1 MTAKNDSFL
10 SDFVLD
16 ATRGTAVALQKG
28 QVLHITNLQGNQV
41 VDAWAVMQSDP
52 FEHSSMEHTRSFN
65 SNLFYQLNMQVVS
78 VYRQPMFTLVG
89 DTTPGRHDT
98 LLCPCNAAI
107 YRELGCTEYHRSCTD
122 NFHEALAEQGI
133 SLPFTPASLNL
144 FMNVPITEA
153 GELDRVPPRS
163 VAGDVLQLRAEAD
176 IYVVLS
182 ACPQDI
188 TPINGASR
196 QPADIGLAVSPS
208 PFMTNVES
216 VNAENVPEAN
226 K

>member
-1 MTAKNDSFL
+1 MTANNDSFL

-52 FEHSSMEHTRSFN
+52 LEYSSMEHTRSYN
-65 SNLFYQLNMQVVS
+65 SNLFYQLNMPVVS
-78 VYRQPMFTLVG
+78 IYRQPMFTLVG

-122 NFHEALAEQGI
+122 NFHEALEKQGI

-163 VAGDVLQLRAEAD
+163 VAGDVLLLRAEAD
-176 IYVVLS
+176 IFVVLS

-196 QPADIGLAVSPS
+196 QPAEIGLVVSS
-208 PFMTNVES
+208 SFIGHADH
-216 VNAENVPEAN
+216 AETVPRRG